1 MRLELTGRQVI
12 ISPGLRALVNE
23 KLARVLRQVN
33 DSGISAAVVVTKEK
47 FQKVVEVALHA
58 RGERFLHAVAR
69 AETWELAVNAS
80 VEKLE
85 QQARKMKGKWKT
97 KTKRAAGTKASRA
110 DALAAAAAVA
120 IESPARPT
128 RRIVRASRYAV
139 KSMTAQEAAV
149 ALEALEDDFVVFRDV
164 VTDAVNVLYRRKGGQ
179 FGLIEPD
186 A

>member
-1 MRLELTGRQVI
+1 MRLELTGRKVT
-12 ISPGLRALVNE
+12 ISPGLRALVDD

-33 DSGISAAVVVTKEK
+33 DSGISAAVIVTKEK
-47 FQKVVEVALHA
+47 FLKVVDVALHA

-69 AETWELAVNAS
+69 ADTWELAVNAAA
-80 VEKLE
+80 EKLE

-97 KTKRAAGTKASRA
+97 KTRRAAGTKATRA
-110 DALAAAAAVA
+110 AALEAAAAPGL
-120 IESPARPT
+120 EPPAPPAP
-128 RRIVRASRYAV
+128 RIVRASRYAV
-139 KSMTAQEAAV
+139 KSMSAQEAAV
-149 ALEALEDDFVVFRDV
+149 QLQALDTEFLVFRDA